1 MGITVISSPSMSTA
15 AASSSLPSAGT
26 ADASSSGFAALL
38 SGQLGQQVTAEISG
52 ITSTDKELDSQAA
65 LVEEEPALDPGL
77 AFLMA
82 APATPLPPQ
91 TKIESAAGDSIDVM
105 ANGNRALLGQAG
117 VSDDRLAELAKRSA
131 GASETGDSAL
141 GTTANPFDAAA
152 AKAKG
157 QAFETANI
165 AAETATTTAAGAA
178 PAQQTSNA
186 SANAQINTKVET
198 PLHSND
204 WSQSFGEKIVWMAKN
219 DHQSAQLNIN
229 PPQLGPVQITLQIN
243 GDQASAIFASPHP
256 EVRQAIESS
265 LTQLKE
271 MLSNAGINLGQT
283 DIGANLAQ
291 QNRDT
296 PFQSANGNRST
307 DENAILPGIGNATD
321 SGHSSPIQRG
331 RGLVDLFA

>member
-1 MGITVISSPSMSTA
+1 
-15 AASSSLPSAGT
+15 
-26 ADASSSGFAALL
+26 
-38 SGQLGQQVTAEISG
+38 
-52 ITSTDKELDSQAA
+52 
-65 LVEEEPALDPGL
+65 
-77 AFLMA
+77 MA
-82 APATPLPPQ
+82 APAIPLAPQ
-91 TKIESAAGDSIDVM
+91 TKIESTAGDSIDVM
-105 ANGNRALLGQAG
+105 DVGNRALLGQTG
-117 VSDDRLAELAKRSA
+117 LSDDRLAELARHSA
-131 GASETGDSAL
+131 GSSEAENGAL
-141 GTTANPFDAAA
+141 GTAANPFEAAA

-165 AAETATTTAAGAA
+165 AAETVNTAASAA
-178 PAQQTSNA
+178 TSTQQANNA
-186 SANAQINTKVET
+186 SANAQISSKLET
-198 PLHSND
+198 PLHSSSWTQD
-204 WSQSFGEKIVWMAKN
+204 FGEKIVWMAKN

-271 MLSNAGINLGQT
+271 MLSSAGINLGQT

-321 SGHSSPIQRG
+321 NGHSSPIQRG

>member
-15 AASSSLPSAGT
+15 AVSSPLPSAGSP
-26 ADASSSGFAALL
+26 DAPLSGFAALL
-38 SGQLGQQVTAEISG
+38 SGQLGLEVTAETSG
-52 ITSTDKELDSQAA
+52 ITSAEKELDPQAA
-65 LVEEEPALDPGL
+65 LTEEPTLDPGL

-82 APATPLPPQ
+82 APTIPLAPQ
-91 TKIESAAGDSIDVM
+91 TKIESTAGDSIDVM
-105 ANGNRALLGQAG
+105 ANGDRALLGQTG
-117 VSDDRLAELAKRSA
+117 LSDDRLAELARRSA
-131 GASETGDSAL
+131 GSSETENGAL
-141 GTTANPFDAAA
+141 GTAANPFEAAA

-165 AAETATTTAAGAA
+165 AAETVNTAASAA
-178 PAQQTSNA
+178 TSTQQASNA
-186 SANAQINTKVET
+186 SANAQISSKLET
-198 PLHSND
+198 PLHSSNWTQD
-204 WSQSFGEKIVWMAKN
+204 FGEKIVWMAKN

-271 MLSNAGINLGQT
+271 MLSSAGINLGQT

-321 SGHSSPIQRG
+321 NGHSSPIQRG

>member
-15 AASSSLPSAGT
+15 AASSPLPSAGA
-26 ADASSSGFAALL
+26 ADAPASGFAALL
-38 SGQLGQQVTAEISG
+38 SGQLGLAATAEISG
-52 ITSTDKELDSQAA
+52 ITSTDKELDPQAA
-65 LVEEEPALDPGL
+65 LAEEPPLDPGL

-82 APATPLPPQ
+82 TPATPLPPQ
-91 TKIESAAGDSIDVM
+91 TKVDTTSNDNVDLFADGKSP
-105 ANGNRALLGQAG
+105 LLGQAG
-117 VSDDRLAELAKRSA
+117 LSDDRLTELARRSS
-131 GASETGDSAL
+131 GTSEAENGAL
-141 GTTANPFDAAA
+141 GATANRFDAAA
-152 AKAKG
+152 AKAQG

-165 AAETATTTAAGAA
+165 AAETVNTAPAGA
-178 PAQQTSNA
+178 PAQHASNA
-186 SANAQINTKVET
+186 SANAQISAKVET
-198 PLHSND
+198 PLHSNE
-204 WSQSFGEKIVWMAKN
+204 WSQNFGEKIVWMAKN
-219 DHQSAQLNIN
+219 DHQSAQININ

-243 GDQASAIFASPHP
+243 GDQATATFASPHP

-271 MLSNAGINLGQT
+271 MLSGAGINLGQT

-296 PFQSANGNRST
+296 PFQSANENRST

-321 SGHSSPIQRG
+321 NGHSSPIQRG

>member
-15 AASSSLPSAGT
+15 AASGPLPSAG
-26 ADASSSGFAALL
+26 ALDAPSSGFAALL
-38 SGQLGQQVTAEISG
+38 SGQLGLVVTPETSG
-52 ITSTDKELDSQAA
+52 VTSTDKELDPQATPA
-65 LVEEEPALDPGL
+65 EETPLDPGL

-82 APATPLPPQ
+82 TPATALPPQ
-91 TKIESAAGDSIDVM
+91 TKIETTAGDSIDVV
-105 ANGNRALLGQAG
+105 ANGNRALLGQLG
-117 VSDDRLAELAKRSA
+117 VSGDQLAELARRSSGTPEA
-131 GASETGDSAL
+131 DNGAL

-157 QAFETANI
+157 QTFETANI
-165 AAETATTTAAGAA
+165 AAETATTTAAAA
-178 PAQQTSNA
+178 PAAQQTGNA
-186 SANAQINTKVET
+186 SAAAQINNKVET
-198 PLHSND
+198 PLHSNA
-204 WSQSFGEKIVWMAKN
+204 WSQDFGEKIVWMAKN

-271 MLSNAGINLGQT
+271 MLASAGINLGQT

-307 DENAILPGIGNATD
+307 GENAILPGIGNATD
-321 SGHSSPIQRG
+321 NGQSSPIQRG